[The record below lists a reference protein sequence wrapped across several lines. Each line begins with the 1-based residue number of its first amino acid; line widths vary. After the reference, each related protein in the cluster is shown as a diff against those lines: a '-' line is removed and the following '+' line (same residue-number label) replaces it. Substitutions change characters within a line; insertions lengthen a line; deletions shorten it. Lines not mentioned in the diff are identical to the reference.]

1 MRLDGESHES
11 RRRAAWE
18 PPASRMGAGG
28 EEAYKR
34 ENEEFERQLGAA
46 AKILGIKTP

>member
-11 RRRAAWE
+11 RRRAAWL
-18 PPASRMGAGG
+18 PGG

-46 AKILGIKTP
+46 AKILGIKTPTNSATR